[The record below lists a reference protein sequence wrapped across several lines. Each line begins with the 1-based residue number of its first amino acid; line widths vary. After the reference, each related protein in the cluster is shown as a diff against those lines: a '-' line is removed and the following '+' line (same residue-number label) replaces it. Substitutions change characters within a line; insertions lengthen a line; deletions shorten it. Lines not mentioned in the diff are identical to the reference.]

1 MMATTLMRT
10 GPLAEVEAEDPNSYR
25 FPCKC
30 MRCGL
35 HFNVYSWSASW
46 ATTNKRFCPECGV
59 AGAFLLGRETLK
71 DEIFNHVSSISGG
84 GLGSKFTGLND

>member
-35 HFNVYSWSASW
+35 HFNE
-46 ATTNKRFCPECGV
+46 RFCPECGV

>member
-1 MMATTLMRT
+1 MATILDRQ
-10 GPLAEVEAEDPNSYR
+10 GPVAEANAEDPNSYR

-35 HFNVYSWSASW
+35 HFNVYSWNGTW
-46 ATTNKRFCPECGV
+46 AQTNKRFCPECGV

-71 DEIFNHVSSISGG
+71 DEIFNHVSSLHHTG
-84 GLGSKFTGLND
+84 KFTGLND